1 MMVSSLYKTIYHYV
15 CFMRLWQSEILSF
28 YNGNFLVIVEL
39 IQNVIFL
46 IKQIAKYRLNR
57 HTNSSLA

>member
-1 MMVSSLYKTIYHYV
+1 MTVGSLYKTLYHYV

-39 IQNVIFL
+39 IQNVIFFD
-46 IKQIAKYRLNR
+46 K
-57 HTNSSLA
+57 TNC